1 MSLLY
6 FVAMR
11 RLYSKIAIICCGVLA
26 GCSTSLTKYDLQE
39 FPKTIPFFEPITL
52 TFGEKTVYLDTNLQR
67 AYSFA
72 VDSASYPMESCRG
85 VAHIDASVTPD
96 DEPSAWNIGAAII
109 PFWPMLPVSETWR
122 YHMEARIFCHG
133 ALTFKVEF
141 DESEHVKAFWYGRMR
156 ADLVN
161 DASQEMHRK
170 LLERLKFETRLVRN
184 TDLNLA
190 QDF

>member
-1 MSLLY
+1 MKLLLNIS
-6 FVAMR
+6 A
-11 RLYSKIAIICCGVLA
+11 LIVLLMTFT
-26 GCSTSLTKYDLQE
+26 GCSINLAKYDE
-39 FPKTIPFFEPITL
+39 EDFPKTAAFFEPISI
-52 TFGEKTVYLDTNLQR
+52 TFGDKTVYLDSNLQH
-67 AYSFA
+67 AYSMA
-72 VDSASYPMESCRG
+72 VDTSSFPLESCRG

-96 DEPSAWNIGAAII
+96 AKPSSWSIGATII
-109 PFWPMLPVSETWR
+109 PFWPAMPISETWNF
-122 YHMEARIFCHG
+122 HMEASIYCHG

-141 DESEHVKAFWYGRMR
+141 NESESVQAFWFGKLR

-170 LLERLKFETRLVRN
+170 LLERLRFETQQNRS